1 MWLRVIKRISEAYNF
16 KVGGKICKYFH
27 GINFWICWIRNIQ
40 KFKNKQTVWDKQV
53 HVGMINMQRL
63 LFFRCNVYT
72 SSQTYYDVLEIGRQ
86 ADKKEIKKAYIK
98 LCRKVSIEREINEV
112 FLILAH

>member
-1 MWLRVIKRISEAYNF
+1 MLNKRYS
-16 KVGGKICKYFH
+16 KVQI
-27 GINFWICWIRNIQ
+27 
-40 KFKNKQTVWDKQV
+40 KQTVWDKQV
-53 HVGMINMQRL
+53 HVGMIKMQRL

-112 FLILAH
+112 FLIHVLAY

>member
-1 MWLRVIKRISEAYNF
+1 M
-16 KVGGKICKYFH
+16 
-27 GINFWICWIRNIQ
+27 
-40 KFKNKQTVWDKQV
+40 
-53 HVGMINMQRL
+53 